1 MISDPYRILTL
12 ASSGFFLTALRLVF
26 SIVLCLFIVDLVHN
40 IDDNHSSRIVN
51 IALSII
57 VYFLDSWTSAR
68 WQRRNTLALYAVGPW
83 FEPHLH
89 LTFSWYCF
97 WSSFKRLLTSYV
109 LCGFL
114 LHFSMDFSCSDAV
127 TFMFA
132 HKCLHRS
139 FSHQTLVFISARV
152 RISHNEG
159 FIAPYEHF
167 WPNTLVHS
175 PTTLAI
181 KVRSNVHTHSW
192 PDLTRR

>member
-83 FEPHLH
+83 FEPPLH

-114 LHFSMDFSCSDAV
+114 LHFSMDFSLSDAV
-127 TFMFA
+127 YVHVSPQVSPPKFFPSNFW
-132 HKCLHRS
+132 CLFRPGS
-139 FSHQTLVFISARV
+139 
-152 RISHNEG
+152 G
-159 FIAPYEHF
+159 FH
-167 WPNTLVHS
+167 
-175 PTTLAI
+175 TT
-181 KVRSNVHTHSW
+181 RGS
-192 PDLTRR
+192 